1 MPKVSVIVPAF
12 NSARYIQD
20 ALVSVLAQGYQDLEI
35 IVVDDASTD
44 NTAEVVTGLDSHKI
58 SYTRLPENHGGPS
71 TARNIGIKNSRGD
84 YIVLFDSDDLM
95 LPGRIEYA
103 VSAMD
108 EHPEVGMVCS
118 DAVKFDAI
126 KGNYAYNHLNPG
138 HYGRFRALETRH
150 VGSNLSI
157 IDKQQ
162 AYSCLFY
169 ENYVQTSSVTIR
181 KKVFDDIGY
190 FDESLPNAE
199 DWDMWFRISHSYDLG
214 FIDTVCIRYRVRAD
228 SITTRSA
235 HTLGI
240 NQIRVLRNRI
250 ESHPE
255 DEVCQQ
261 AHALIAGIYADMGYS
276 YRCENQMKLAREHYL
291 MSLKE
296 KFNGTVLLQGLIA
309 LFDGN
314 TIHAFKN
321 IDLVRKFKALVT
333 SQ

>member
-1 MPKVSVIVPAF
+1 MPKVSVIVPTF

-20 ALVSVLAQGYQDLEI
+20 ALASVLAQGYQDLEI

-44 NTAEVVTGLDSHKI
+44 NTAEVVTGLNSRKI
-58 SYTRLPENHGGPS
+58 SYIRLPENHGGPS
-71 TARNIGIKNSRGD
+71 KARNIGIENSRGEL
-84 YIVLFDSDDLM
+84 IVLFDSDDLM

-126 KGNYAYNHLNPG
+126 KGNYVYNHLNSG
-138 HYGRFRALETRH
+138 HYGRFRALETRC
-150 VGSNLSI
+150 VSSNLSI
-157 IDKQQ
+157 IGKQQ
-162 AYSCLFY
+162 AYKCLFY
-169 ENYVQTSSVTIR
+169 ENYVQTSSATIR
-181 KKVFDDIGY
+181 KKVFDDIGN

-199 DWDMWFRISHSYDLG
+199 DLDMWFRILHRYDLG
-214 FIDTVCIRYRVRAD
+214 FVDAVCIRYRVRAD

-240 NQIRVLRNRI
+240 NLVRVLRHRI
-250 ESHPE
+250 ELHPE
-255 DEVCQQ
+255 DEVCEQ
-261 AHALIAGIYADMGYS
+261 AHTLIAGIYADIGYS

-291 MSLKE
+291 MSLRE
-296 KFNGTVLLQGLIA
+296 KFNRAVLLQGLIA
-309 LFDGN
+309 LFDGH

-321 IDLVRKFKALVT
+321 VDLVRKFKALVT